1 MVILGLDVST
11 TTIGY
16 AFIENKKILD
26 MGFIDITKQNTL
38 KDKAYHAMEILDDN
52 KHMEKTEKIIV
63 EDSLSGFMGGKTRMQ
78 TIIKLAKFNAVF
90 CFVMEWR
97 YDVDVELVNPNT
109 ARKMVFGKA
118 RIKGKS
124 AKEYVKE
131 QVDKKFKPNG
141 FIKMNKRGKPDKRNI
156 DAYDALVCAFF
167 KSKT

>member
-16 AFIENKKILD
+16 AFIKNKKILD
-26 MGFIDITKQNTL
+26 MGFIDISKHDTL
-38 KDKAYHAMEILDDN
+38 RDKAYHALGILDDN
-52 KHMEKTEKIIV
+52 RYMEKTEKIIV
-63 EDSLSGFMGGKTRMQ
+63 EDSLSGFMSGKTRMQ

-97 YDVDVELVNPNT
+97 YDIDVGLINPNT
-109 ARKMVFGKA
+109 ARKAVFGKA
-118 RIKGKS
+118 RVKGKS

-141 FIKMNKRGKPDKRNI
+141 FIKMNKRGNPDRRNI
-156 DAYDALVCAFF
+156 DAYDALVCAFSQL
-167 KSKT
+167 KV

>member
-38 KDKAYHAMEILDDN
+38 KDKAYHAMGVLDDN
-52 KHMEKTEKIIV
+52 LNMEETDKIIV

-90 CFVMEWR
+90 CFVMEWK
-97 YDVDVELVNPNT
+97 YDVDVELINPNT
-109 ARKMVFGKA
+109 ARKAVFGKA
-118 RIKGKS
+118 RVKGKP
-124 AKEYVKE
+124 AKQYVKE

-141 FIKMNKRGKPDKRNI
+141 FIKLNKRGNPDRRNI
-156 DAYDALVCAFF
+156 DAYDALVCAF
-167 KSKT
+167 SSYKT

>member
-16 AFIENKKILD
+16 AFIKNKKILD
-26 MGFIDITKQNTL
+26 MGFIDISKQNTF
-38 KDKAYHAMEILDDN
+38 KDKAYHAMGTLDDN
-52 KHMEKTEKIIV
+52 RYMEKTEKIIV
-63 EDSLSGFMGGKTRMQ
+63 EDSLSGFMSGRTRMQ

-97 YDVDVELVNPNT
+97 NDVDVELINPNT
-109 ARKMVFGKA
+109 ARKAVFGKA
-118 RIKGKS
+118 RVKGKS

-141 FIKMNKRGKPDKRNI
+141 FIKMNKRGNPDRRNI
-156 DAYDALVCAFF
+156 DAYDALVCAFSQL
-167 KSKT
+167 KI

>member
-16 AFIENKKILD
+16 AFTKNRKILD
-26 MGFIDITKQNTL
+26 MGFIDISKQNTF
-38 KDKAYHAMEILDDN
+38 KDKAYHALEVLDDN
-52 KHMEKTEKIIV
+52 LNMEETNKIIV

-97 YDVDVELVNPNT
+97 HDVDVELINPNT
-109 ARKMVFGKA
+109 ARKAVFGKA
-118 RIKGKS
+118 RVKGKS

-141 FIKMNKRGKPDKRNI
+141 FIKMNKRGNPDKRNI
-156 DAYDALVCAFF
+156 DAYDALVCAFSQL
-167 KSKT
+167 KI

>member
-11 TTIGY
+11 NTIGY
-16 AFIENKKILD
+16 AYIKNKKILD
-26 MGFIDITKQNTL
+26 MGFIDISKQGTF
-38 KDKAYHAMEILDDN
+38 KDKAYHAMGVLDDN
-52 KHMEKTEKIIV
+52 KYMEKTDKIIV

-97 YDVDVELVNPNT
+97 YDVNVELINPNT
-109 ARKMVFGKA
+109 ARKAVFGKA
-118 RIKGKS
+118 RVKGKP

-141 FIKMNKRGKPDKRNI
+141 FIKLNKRGRPDRRNI
-156 DAYDALVCAFF
+156 DAYDALVCAF
-167 KSKT
+167 SSYKT